1 MPTINKGK
9 HVQGVRTDIGVKCE
23 WRGLIHGDHLCARM
37 QNTCYKCGEMEHY
50 ARSCKRRANPN
61 QGHKTKGESLH
72 SRGEKVKEFDDL
84 IQGMDFI
91 KET

>member
-1 MPTINKGK
+1 M
-9 HVQGVRTDIGVKCE
+9 GVCVCV
-23 WRGLIHGDHLCARM
+23 WLCMCMCLWLYVCVCVGLWACV
-37 QNTCYKCGEMEHY
+37 CVCGEMEHY

-72 SRGEKVKEFDDL
+72 SRGEKVKESDDL